1 MNKFH
6 SEKTQILGT
15 AVGGMFARDTCNEDF
30 VRYTSVLRHA
40 SWMLLDFSV
49 VTGRGTKIVNL
60 MLVRSFACLPRHDMW
75 IYYCYIY
82 IYILLTTFILRLSL
96 RGWDGMMCK
105 YVPQ

>member
-60 MLVRSFACLPRHDMW
+60 MLVRSFACLPRHGMW

-82 IYILLTTFILRLSL
+82 IYIYITYNIYIAPITPWM
-96 RGWDGMMCK
+96 GWDD
-105 YVPQ
+105 V